1 MMKKIIIIVLVM
13 ISIFLPRVGFGAFEN
28 WNYAGR
34 PMALSGCYV
43 ALANDVSAILY
54 NPAGI
59 AQLERPEIGA
69 SYSRP
74 FLGLKN
80 VNFDTG
86 SLLLALPW
94 FENFTFGLGATIFL
108 EDNFVYHYQENMVAI
123 NVAYGFQEM
132 FQEEGF
138 NIAIGSNLKVLSLNA
153 HAKNGFG
160 NDDPVLEA
168 KTTTKFSLDIGL
180 LLAYKNLR
188 LGISGQNLIPAD
200 FGVLEEERIPSE
212 IHLGVGYNWKI
223 LGKKRVTPL
232 VEFLYKGGESRIG
245 FGTECEISSILAIQ
259 LGIDKDNYSFGIS
272 LGKISEIKEESAD
285 SGEFINLP
293 LNESWAP
300 RIDLSYVYAR
310 NVERQT
316 GSPHI
321 GLIWRF

>member
-1 MMKKIIIIVLVM
+1 MVRKIVVVGLILV
-13 ISIFLPRVGFGAFEN
+13 FLPGVGFGAFEN

-34 PMALSGCYV
+34 PMALNGCYV
-43 ALANDVSAILY
+43 ALADDVSAILY

-59 AQLERPEIGA
+59 AQLERAEIGA
-69 SYSRP
+69 SYCRP
-74 FLGLKN
+74 FLNLKN

-86 SLLLALPW
+86 SLLLAFPW
-94 FENFTFGLGATIFL
+94 FENFTFGLGTTLFV

-132 FQEEGF
+132 FQKEGF
-138 NIAIGSNLKVLSLNA
+138 NFAIGSNLKILSLNA
-153 HAKNGFG
+153 HTKNGFG

-168 KTTTKFSLDIGL
+168 KTTTKFSLDLGL

-188 LGISGQNLIPAD
+188 LGVSGQNLIPAD
-200 FGVLEEERIPSE
+200 FGVVEEERVPWE
-212 IHLGVGYNWKI
+212 LHLGAGYDWRI
-223 LGKKRVTPL
+223 LGKKRITPL

-259 LGIDKDNYSFGIS
+259 LGIDRDNYSFGIS
-272 LGKISEIKEESAD
+272 LGKVSDIKEESGAD

-310 NVERQT
+310 NVERQA

>member
-1 MMKKIIIIVLVM
+1 MVRRIVVMSLILV
-13 ISIFLPRVGFGAFEN
+13 FLPGVGFGAFEN

-43 ALANDVSAILY
+43 ALADDVSAILY

-59 AQLERPEIGA
+59 AQLERAEVGA
-69 SYSRP
+69 YYCRP
-74 FLGLKN
+74 FLGLKD

-94 FENFTFGLGATIFL
+94 FENFTFGLGATLFL

-123 NVAYGFQEM
+123 NVAYSIPEM
-132 FQEEGF
+132 FQKRGF
-138 NIAIGSNLKVLSLNA
+138 NLAIGSNLKILSLNA
-153 HAKNGFG
+153 HAKDGFG

-168 KTTTKFSLDIGL
+168 RTSTRFSLDLGL

-212 IHLGVGYNWKI
+212 IHLGAGYDWKI
-223 LGKKRVTPL
+223 LGKKRITPL
-232 VEFLYKGGESRIG
+232 VEFLYKGGENRIG

-259 LGIDKDNYSFGIS
+259 LGIDRDNYSFGVS
-272 LGKISEIKEESAD
+272 LGKISDIKEESEMD
-285 SGEFINLP
+285 SGEFVSLP

-310 NVERQT
+310 NVERQS

>member
-1 MMKKIIIIVLVM
+1 MIRKIVVLGLILV
-13 ISIFLPRVGFGAFEN
+13 FLPGVVFGAFEN

-34 PMALSGCYV
+34 PMALNGCYV
-43 ALANDVSAILY
+43 ALADDVSAILY

-59 AQLERPEIGA
+59 AQLERAEIGA
-69 SYSRP
+69 SYCRP
-74 FLGLKN
+74 FLNLKN

-86 SLLLALPW
+86 SLLLAFPW
-94 FENFTFGLGATIFL
+94 FENFTLGVGATLFL

-123 NVAYGFQEM
+123 NVAYGLQEM
-132 FQEEGF
+132 FQKERF
-138 NIAIGSNLKVLSLNA
+138 NFAIGSNLKILSLNA
-153 HAKNGFG
+153 HAKTGFG

-168 KTTTKFSLDIGL
+168 KTTTKFSLDLGL

-212 IHLGVGYNWKI
+212 IHLGAGYDWRI

-245 FGTECEISSILAIQ
+245 FGAECEISSILAIQ
-259 LGIDKDNYSFGIS
+259 LGIDRDNYSFGIS
-272 LGKISEIKEESAD
+272 LGKISNIKEESVE

-310 NVERQT
+310 NVERQA

>member
-1 MMKKIIIIVLVM
+1 MARKTIVL
-13 ISIFLPRVGFGAFEN
+13 ILIFVSLSGVAFCAFEN

-34 PMALSGCYV
+34 AMALNGCYV
-43 ALANDVSAILY
+43 ALADDVSAILY

-74 FLGLKN
+74 FWNLKN
-80 VNFDTG
+80 VNFDTA
-86 SLLLALPW
+86 SLLIALPW
-94 FENFTFGLGATIFL
+94 FEDFSFGVGATLFL
-108 EDNFVYHYQENMVAI
+108 EDNLSYHYQENTI
-123 NVAYGFQEM
+123 TIDVAYELKDIFQTR
-132 FQEEGF
+132 GLSL
-138 NIAIGSNLKVLSLNA
+138 AIGSNLKILSLNA
-153 HAKNGFG
+153 HAKNGLG

-168 KTTTKFSLDIGL
+168 RATTKFSLDLGL
-180 LLAYKNLR
+180 LLAYDNLR
-188 LGISGQNLIPAD
+188 LGISGQNLIQPD
-200 FGVLEEERIPSE
+200 FGIVQEEKVPWEL
-212 IHLGVGYNWKI
+212 HLGAGYDWMI

-232 VEFLYKGGESRIG
+232 IEFLHRDGETRLG
-245 FGTECEISSILAIQ
+245 LGAECEISSILAIQ
-259 LGIDKDNYSFGIS
+259 LGIDRDNYSFGIS
-272 LGKISEIKEESAD
+272 LGKISHIREESEVD

-310 NVERQT
+310 NVERQS